1 MRLGGQIA
9 GGFVWVR
16 YATILSTQKKTEDSY
31 RWYKKGRQGL
41 SFFGR
46 GNSNSTTTDDNNGSS
61 SEEDKVKL
69 QMQLDVAT
77 LAQDAA
83 SLGVDVETSEAFRAL
98 VGATSD
104 APSSSSPATLLTG
117 AGEVKKG

>member
-1 MRLGGQIA
+1 M
-9 GGFVWVR
+9 
-16 YATILSTQKKTEDSY
+16 
-31 RWYKKGRQGL
+31 